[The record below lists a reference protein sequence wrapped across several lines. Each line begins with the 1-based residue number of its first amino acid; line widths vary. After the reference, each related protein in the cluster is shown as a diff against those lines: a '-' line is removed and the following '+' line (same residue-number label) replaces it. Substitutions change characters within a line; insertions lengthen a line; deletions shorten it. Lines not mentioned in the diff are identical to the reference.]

1 MRSRLLVVGSTS
13 KEVVELAGDLAGWR
27 SEGARPRVPPPRF
40 PRSTLQAPEIGA
52 QGSVPM
58 RRGAEFIPVL
68 VAILSGCG
76 GTSLEPPPG
85 GEGGTPATAGTG
97 GVAGSLGVAGNGNAG
112 SAGVPAPI
120 AGTGGSI
127 ASDVSPPAPE
137 YARSCIEA
145 RLARVQTSGAGGEGG
160 GNGGPSDE
168 PSSGGASD
176 NAAGAGGE
184 GGFTL
189 DIGFGAGDLT
199 VLTVFDQSGSM
210 SSTWDSRSKYQIA
223 NEAFLAAIE
232 GVLDNLTLATV
243 FFPQPGN
250 CDVATFESGLQI
262 DFTPGPAFP
271 AVWESTAQ
279 SRGPEGGTP
288 LGLAIDIADM
298 GVERACQLGLLE
310 DRFRVLIVTDG
321 EPNCGTDME
330 AVLKRVGEWRDI
342 GVATIVMGLP
352 GSSGAADLLDAI
364 AEAGGTH
371 QHQAPGDPEALGE
384 GLNAAV
390 R

>member
-1 MRSRLLVVGSTS
+1 
-13 KEVVELAGDLAGWR
+13 
-27 SEGARPRVPPPRF
+27 
-40 PRSTLQAPEIGA
+40 
-52 QGSVPM
+52 M
-58 RRGAEFIPVL
+58 RRGTETIALL
-68 VAILSGCG
+68 VTILSSCG
-76 GTSLEPPPG
+76 GTSLEPDR
-85 GEGGTPATAGTG
+85 EQSGGTAG
-97 GVAGSLGVAGNGNAG
+97 AG
-112 SAGVPAPI
+112 SAGSSGTAGSAG
-120 AGTGGSI
+120 AGTGAGGSAGASI
-127 ASDVSPPAPE
+127 SVSGSGGTVPASDVSPPAPA
-137 YARSCIEA
+137 YSRTCIEA
-145 RLARVQTSGAGGEGG
+145 RLAAVDANGGGGEGG
-160 GNGGPSDE
+160 G
-168 PSSGGASD
+168 SSAVPNDAGAGGAGD
-176 NAAGAGGE
+176 APAGAGGE
-184 GGFTL
+184 GGFAL
-189 DIGFGAGDLT
+189 DIGLGAGDLT

-210 SSTWDSRSKYQIA
+210 SSPWDDRSKYQIA

-262 DFTPGPAFP
+262 DFTPGPEFP
-271 AVWESTAQ
+271 TVWETTAQ

-330 AVLKRVGEWRDI
+330 AVLRRVSEWHAL
-342 GVATIVMGLP
+342 GVGTIVMGLP
-352 GSSGAADLLDAI
+352 GSSGAAELLDAI

-371 QHQAPGDPEALGE
+371 QHQAPGDAEALGE

>member
-1 MRSRLLVVGSTS
+1 
-13 KEVVELAGDLAGWR
+13 
-27 SEGARPRVPPPRF
+27 
-40 PRSTLQAPEIGA
+40 
-52 QGSVPM
+52 M
-58 RRGAEFIPVL
+58 RRRAGLVSVY
-68 VAILSGCG
+68 VAIAGGCG
-76 GTSLEPPPG
+76 GTSLEPPG
-85 GEGGTPATAGTG
+85 GEGGAANTAGTG
-97 GVAGSLGVAGNGNAG
+97 GMAGSVALAGTGNAG
-112 SAGVPAPI
+112 SAGAPAPI
-120 AGTGGSI
+120 AGTGGSV
-127 ASDVSPPAPE
+127 ASDVSPPAPV
-137 YARSCIEA
+137 YSRSCIEA
-145 RLARVQTSGAGGEGG
+145 RLARAQASAAGGEGG
-160 GNGGPSDE
+160 GAGAAQE
-168 PSSGGASD
+168 PSASGGASE
-176 NAAGAGGE
+176 NPAGAGGE
-184 GGFTL
+184 GGFAL

-210 SSTWDSRSKYQIA
+210 SSPWNERSKYQIA

-250 CDVATFESGLQI
+250 CEVATFESGLQI
-262 DFTPGPAFP
+262 DFTPGPEFP
-271 AVWESTAQ
+271 TVWESTAQ

-288 LGLAIDIADM
+288 LGLALEIADM

-321 EPNCGTDME
+321 EPNCGTDMA
-330 AVLKRVGEWRDI
+330 AVLRRVTEWREI
-342 GVATIVMGLP
+342 GIATIVMGLP
-352 GSSGAADLLDAI
+352 GSSGAADLLDDI

>member
-1 MRSRLLVVGSTS
+1 ML
-13 KEVVELAGDLAGWR
+13 
-27 SEGARPRVPPPRF
+27 
-40 PRSTLQAPEIGA
+40 I
-52 QGSVPM
+52 
-58 RRGAEFIPVL
+58 RRGTELVPVF

-76 GTSLEPPPG
+76 GSSLEPPV
-85 GEGGTPATAGTG
+85 EGTAGT
-97 GVAGSLGVAGNGNAG
+97 V
-112 SAGVPAPI
+112 SAGTAGAP
-120 AGTGGSI
+120 GTGGSVAANAGVGGNAGASI
-127 ASDVSPPAPE
+127 SPSGSGGTAPASDVSPPAPA
-137 YARSCIEA
+137 YSRTCIEA
-145 RLARVQTSGAGGEGG
+145 RRAALANGAGGEGG
-160 GNGGPSDE
+160 
-168 PSSGGASD
+168 SSNETPNDAGAAGASD
-176 NAAGAGGE
+176 AAAGAGGE
-184 GGFTL
+184 GGFAL
-189 DIGFGAGDLT
+189 DIGLGAGDLT

-210 SSTWDSRSKYQIA
+210 SSPWDDRSKYQIA

-250 CDVATFESGLQI
+250 CDVATFESGLPI
-262 DFTPGPAFP
+262 DFTPGPEFP
-271 AVWESTAQ
+271 TVWETTAQ

-330 AVLKRVGEWRDI
+330 VVLQRVSEWRDI

-352 GSSGAADLLDAI
+352 GSSGAAELLDAI